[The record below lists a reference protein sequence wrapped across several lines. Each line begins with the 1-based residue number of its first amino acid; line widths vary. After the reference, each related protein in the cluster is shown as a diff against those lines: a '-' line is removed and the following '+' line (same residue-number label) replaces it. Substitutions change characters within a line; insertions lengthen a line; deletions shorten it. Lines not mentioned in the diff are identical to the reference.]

1 VTVQADFDET
11 ERAAV
16 YRVIASRRDVREFSP
31 GGIEDDVLERILAA
45 AHRAPS
51 VGFSQPWGFVIVRD
65 RSKRE
70 RVRASFI
77 ACRDAEAS
85 RFQGERRQRYLS
97 YKLEGILES
106 AVNIAVVVDLRA
118 AEEAILGATA
128 QPEAIRWSACCAVQ
142 NLWLAARAEG
152 IGIGWVSIVEP
163 AVLREALDL
172 PPGVE
177 PVAYLCVGRPLQ
189 FRDRPML
196 EETGWRPRIPLADVL
211 HEERYR
217 DRASRPG
224 LLSAD
229 QAAPPGD
236 GGLPAIAPLDE
247 VVAGAAR
254 ELQRRLTKPVG
265 SLGRLEEIAIWY
277 ASCRG
282 SFPVSAP
289 ARAEIYIFAGDHGV
303 VTEGVSAYP
312 SSVTA
317 GMVRNMLAGGSA
329 ANALAHAA
337 GVAVTV
343 VDVGVAAVLDG
354 LPVRGPATFR
364 DERVRAGTRNLR
376 REAAMTRA
384 EAEAALDVGVRCA
397 RDAATRGCDLLAG
410 GEVGIGNSTAAA
422 ALVAALTG
430 LEASEVTG
438 HGTGI
443 DSETLLRK
451 TEVVGD
457 ALRLHRPSPSDPLG
471 CLAALGGFEIAA
483 LAGFF
488 IGAAAHRVPVVVD
501 GFIAS
506 AAALAACALRPALH
520 PWLVLAHRSAELG
533 AVIAADRL
541 ALAPLLDLG
550 MRLGE
555 GTGALLAI
563 PIIRGAVEAQATMAT
578 FSTAGIIRSESSA
591 TGRGAELVRDV

>member
-1 VTVQADFDET
+1 LNAQSDFDES

-16 YRVIASRRDVREFSP
+16 YRVIASRRDIREFSP
-31 GGIEDDVLERILAA
+31 GDIGDDVLERILGA

-51 VGFSQPWGFVIVRD
+51 VGFSQPWGFVVVRD
-65 RSKRE
+65 RTTRE
-70 RVRASFI
+70 HVRANFM

-85 RFQGERRQRYLS
+85 RFQGERRERYLS

-152 IGIGWVSIVEP
+152 IGVGWVSIVEP

-172 PPGVE
+172 PAGVE

-196 EETGWRPRIPLADVL
+196 EETGWRDRVPLADVL

-217 DRASRPG
+217 DRASRPAVQRVG
-224 LLSAD
+224 KLPSV
-229 QAAPPGD
+229 D

-247 VVAGAAR
+247 GVSVAAR
-254 ELQRRLTKPVG
+254 ELQRRLTKPAG

-282 SFPVSAP
+282 TFPTAAP
-289 ARAEIYIFAGDHGV
+289 VRPEIYVFAGDHGV

-317 GMVRNMLAGGSA
+317 GMVRNMLAGGAA
-329 ANALAHAA
+329 ANALARAA
-337 GVAVTV
+337 GVAMTV

-354 LPVRGPATFR
+354 LPLGGPASFR

-384 EAEAALDVGVRCA
+384 EVEAALDVGVRCA
-397 RDAATRGCDLLAG
+397 RDAAARGCDLLAG
-410 GEVGIGNSTAAA
+410 GEMGIGNSTAAA
-422 ALVAALTG
+422 ALIAALAG

-438 HGTGI
+438 QGTGI
-443 DSETLLRK
+443 DRETLMRK
-451 TEVVGD
+451 TEVVSE
-457 ALRLHRPSPSDPLG
+457 ALRLHRPSPSDPVG
-471 CLAALGGFEIAA
+471 CLAAVGGFEIAA

-488 IGAAAHRVPVVVD
+488 IGAAAHRIPAVVD

-506 AAALAACALRPALH
+506 AAALAACALRPALP
-520 PWLVLAHRSAELG
+520 PWLVLAHRSAERG
-533 AVIAADRL
+533 AVVAAERL
-541 ALAPLLDLG
+541 ALDPLLDMR

-563 PIIRGAVEAQATMAT
+563 PIIRAAVEAQATMAT
-578 FSTAGIIRSESSA
+578 FATAGIMRSESSA
-591 TGRGAELVRDV
+591 TMRESKHVPDV